1 MTSNPPLLNPWKPGA
16 AWVESALA
24 EAEFGELRLIQH
36 SSNYVFLA
44 DLDHPEHGHGLGIY
58 KPAAGEQPLYDFP
71 DGLYQRE
78 IAAYEFARLLGWDI
92 IPPTVEADGPHGVGS
107 LQLFIEHDPRRHY
120 FELRDRDDLD
130 WQFVRF
136 ALFDLVANNADRKGG
151 HLLLDEG
158 APDRGEG
165 DPASHVWGIDN
176 GLCFHEVEKFRTV
189 IWDFAGTTIPD
200 PWLDDLR
207 RVRGCIDAAD
217 PTAQPLLDRLSPR
230 ETQALIAR
238 ITHYL
243 AHPTL
248 PEMDTF
254 PRRVV
259 PWPMV

>member
-1 MTSNPPLLNPWKPGA
+1 LSTDSPLLNPWKPGE

-44 DLDHPEHGHGLGIY
+44 DLEHPEHGHGLGIY
-58 KPAAGEQPLYDFP
+58 KPSAGEQPLYDFP
-71 DGLYQRE
+71 DDLYQRE

-92 IPPTVEADGPHGVGS
+92 IPPTVEAEGPHGVGS
-107 LQLFIEHDPRRHY
+107 LQLFIEHDPRKHY
-120 FELRDRDDLD
+120 FELRDRDELD
-130 WQFVRF
+130 WQFIRF
-136 ALFDLVANNADRKGG
+136 AIFDLVANNADRKGG

-158 APDRGEG
+158 GTSGAEP
-165 DPASHVWGIDN
+165 HIWGIDN

-200 PWLDDLR
+200 GWLDDLR
-207 RVRGCIDAAD
+207 RVRGCLEAGD
-217 PTAQPLLDRLSPR
+217 PTAQPLIERLAPREISAILDR
-230 ETQALIAR
+230 IDF
-238 ITHYL
+238 YL
-243 AHPTL
+243 DRPAL
-248 PEMDTF
+248 PEMDSF